1 MRCPIPFYPF
11 SFPRWMIAIKIW
23 RMSETKVWEVDLCRG
38 HFNNVS
44 SIVFH
49 PKHELIE
56 SCGEDKTVMVFGLA
70 KRTGIQT
77 FRREHARFWTL
88 LSHTNL
94 NLFAAGKSL
103 LDLNTSR
110 YFTDLTLQ
118 DTTVASSSSNSSV
131 NAQPSLLTLTP
142 SITSAASTYA
152 YI

>member
-1 MRCPIPFYPF
+1 
-11 SFPRWMIAIKIW
+11 
-23 RMSETKVWEVDLCRG
+23 MSETKVWEVDLCRG

-110 YFTDLTLQ
+110 YFNLAGHNSGLFVFKLERERPAFAAHTDTLYYICGKYVRVYM
-118 DTTVASSSSNSSV
+118 TSIWSSTSSC
-131 NAQPSLLTLTP
+131 
-142 SITSAASTYA
+142 
-152 YI
+152 